1 MNDHQHGHYQQ
12 GGYDDR
18 DDGRDRRDEV
28 SFTVL
33 LLLCIP
39 VQSFSTGEIRTEMS
53 RAKQVASAEARV
65 RIKPQGTRSNSQGFD
80 LPQSVTHQT
89 MLGDQS
95 ERRTGIA
102 RSLAPKNRPRG
113 RGVLWPPFTSA
124 TLCTG

>member
-1 MNDHQHGHYQQ
+1 MQHGHYQQQ

-28 SFTVL
+28 SFTVI

-65 RIKPQGTRSNSQGFD
+65 RIKPQGTRLNSQGFD

-95 ERRTGIA
+95 ERKDGD
-102 RSLAPKNRPRG
+102 RSI
-113 RGVLWPPFTSA
+113 TSPQKP
-124 TLCTG
+124 TSR